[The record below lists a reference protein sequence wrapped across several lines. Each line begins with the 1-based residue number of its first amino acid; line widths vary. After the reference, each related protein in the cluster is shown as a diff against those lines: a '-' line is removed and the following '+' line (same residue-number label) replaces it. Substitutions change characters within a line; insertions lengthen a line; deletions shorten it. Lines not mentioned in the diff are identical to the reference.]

1 MVLTIRGAAES
12 DHEAIWRIFHEVVA
26 AGDTYAYPPSTP
38 RDEAIGLW
46 FPRGGWTFVAETEGR
61 VVGTYVMKANQPGQG
76 SHVANCGYM
85 VEAAAS
91 GRGIGEALCRHS
103 FAEAKQRGFRAM
115 QFNFVVS
122 TNTRAV
128 ELWTRCG
135 FAIVGTVP
143 EAFRHPTRG
152 LVDAYVMYR
161 RLDGVE

>member
-1 MVLTIRGAAES
+1 MVLTIRVAAAG

-26 AGDTYAYPPSTP
+26 AADTYAYPPATP
-38 RDEAIGLW
+38 REQALELW
-46 FPRGGWTFVAETEGR
+46 FPSGGWTFVAESDGR

-85 VEAAAS
+85 IEAASS

-103 FAEAKQRGFRAM
+103 LAEARRLGFHAM
-115 QFNFVVS
+115 QFNLVVS

-128 ELWTRCG
+128 ALWQRCG

-143 EAFRHPTRG
+143 EAFRHPARG

-161 RLDGVE
+161 RLDGTA

>member
-1 MVLTIRGAAES
+1 MVLTIRPAAVA

-26 AGDTYAYPPSTP
+26 AADTYAYPAGTT
-38 RDEAIGLW
+38 RDEALSLW
-46 FPRGGWTFVAETEGR
+46 LPREGWTFVAEMDGR

-85 VEAAAS
+85 VEGAAS
-91 GRGIGEALCRHS
+91 GRGVGEALCLHS
-103 FAEAKQRGFRAM
+103 LAAAKHLGFRAM

-122 TNTRAV
+122 TNSRAV
-128 ELWTRCG
+128 ELWRRCG
-135 FAIVGTVP
+135 FAIVGTLP

-161 RLDGVE
+161 RLDGTE